1 MRRGRQSHQVQRG
14 PQCRRGPGW
23 WRTQAH
29 VAGLEVC
36 VLARW
41 VWDTVGG
48 GLGRKRGRWRK
59 LERNGHGWF
68 LCLQQASTRCPRAWQ
83 VTGVTRAWPNQPA
96 ASTSAGI
103 PLARR
108 VPNRSWTLAQP
119 VPPPRRVGAA
129 APSLWRGRPGRGR
142 SARTR
147 ASRAPVDRAAQGLG
161 AGPGSPRG
169 ARGRGGG
176 WGRLRSTGL
185 SGGLDLG
192 PPRAARGGSGP
203 RCPLP

>member
-1 MRRGRQSHQVQRG
+1 MGDNPTKSKEVRS
-14 PQCRRGPGW
+14 
-23 WRTQAH
+23 
-29 VAGLEVC
+29 AGG
-36 VLARW
+36 
-41 VWDTVGG
+41 DQGG
-48 GLGRKRGRWRK
+48 GGPRPTWRDLRSVSSPAGCGTRW
-59 LERNGHGWF
+59 EGGWGESGGDGESWREMATGGS
-68 LCLQQASTRCPRAWQ
+68 CLQQASTRCPRAWQ
-83 VTGVTRAWPNQPA
+83 VTGVTRAWRNQPA

-129 APSLWRGRPGRGR
+129 AASLWRGRPGRGR

-147 ASRAPVDRAAQGLG
+147 ASRAPADRAAQGLG

-203 RCPLP
+203 RWPLP